1 MARLSSAEELNQ
13 PIKEHSFIMGKT
25 GLVEI
30 NTNPNCIDLGDET
43 VCIKDN
49 NSVKYK
55 KVDDSLEFTK
65 KEAIK

>member
-1 MARLSSAEELNQ
+1 
-13 PIKEHSFIMGKT
+13 MGKT